1 MPFINIKP
9 REHKNRDINN
19 NTNLNKELVKTN
31 KDLLNYE
38 TTKNKIETKSK

>member
-19 NTNLNKELVKTN
+19 NTNLNKELIK
-31 KDLLNYE
+31 KQI
-38 TTKNKIETKSK
+38 KIY